1 MLVITPKDL
10 KEAVARVKPATDA
23 RSAVRVFGALRFVEP
38 ANGQPSYIEAS
49 THEGACRRVV
59 PNESMAITAGLDALV
74 HVTYVDKVL
83 KVFAK
88 ANEITVRPG
97 DDGTTVFSAGTRKVV
112 APAEASED
120 WLKADFHGGP
130 RLLLGQAK
138 DMAERLAKAITY
150 ASKDDTRPHL
160 CTVALDLHPSDWPTW
175 VATDSYRLGLF
186 PVSEDDEPGGHAR
199 RARDARDRRV
209 RAHEGREEHEDG
221 RDGRALHAAD
231 ERGHV
236 VRVRARRA
244 GASSGRSA
252 RPRAATR
259 TGGNSSP
266 TADKWEVELRLPR
279 EPLVSAVEASKVIA
293 ERNAPMRLVVNGN
306 VRATVVQPDTA
317 QFEETI
323 DGATVEYLTDAAREL
338 HAGDG
343 VEYGYNPDFLADCAK
358 TIGANGG
365 DPRAD
370 DHPAP
375 ARAHGRRRR
384 PRAAHAYQDQRL
396 MVEHARLGEWLVR
409 LGQDPDEV
417 RILAERM
424 NELEEAMDGPS
435 NDEEHEA
442 ALMLLDALT
451 PPD

>member
-120 WLKADFHGGP
+120 WLKAEFHGGP

-138 DMAERLAKAITY
+138 DMAGRLAKAITY

-186 PVSEDDEPGGHAR
+186 PASEHDESLTPDEPETHAINVFGLTKVAKSMKTAETVELYMPPTNEGTWYVFVLDGGR
-199 RARDARDRRV
+199 ELWQV
-209 RAHEGREEHEDG
+209 RKTEGRYPNWRQLLPD
-221 RDGRALHAAD
+221 
-231 ERGHV
+231 
-236 VRVRARRA
+236 
-244 GASSGRSA
+244 
-252 RPRAATR
+252 
-259 TGGNSSP
+259 
-266 TADKWEVELRLPR
+266 ADKWEVELRLPR

-323 DGATVEYLTDAAREL
+323 DGATVEYLTNEAREL
-338 HAGDG
+338 HDNPAG

-358 TIGANGG
+358 TIGDGG
-365 DPRAD
+365 EIRVRMITPLRPVLMDADGDRAL
-370 DHPAP
+370 
-375 ARAHGRRRR
+375 
-384 PRAAHAYQDQRL
+384 L
-396 MVEHARLGEWLVR
+396 M
-409 LGQDPDEV
+409 PI
-417 RILAERM
+417 RI
-424 NELEEAMDGPS
+424 NV
-435 NDEEHEA
+435 
-442 ALMLLDALT
+442 
-451 PPD
+451 

>member
-138 DMAERLAKAITY
+138 DMAGRLAKAITY

-186 PVSEDDEPGGHAR
+186 PASEHDESLTPDEPETHAINVFGLTKVAKSMKTAETVELYMPPTNEGTWYVFVLDGGR
-199 RARDARDRRV
+199 ELWQIRKT
-209 RAHEGREEHEDG
+209 EGRYPNWRQLIPD
-221 RDGRALHAAD
+221 
-231 ERGHV
+231 
-236 VRVRARRA
+236 
-244 GASSGRSA
+244 
-252 RPRAATR
+252 
-259 TGGNSSP
+259 
-266 TADKWEVELRLPR
+266 ADKWEVELRLPR

-323 DGATVEYLTDAAREL
+323 DGATVEYLTNEARVL
-338 HAGDG
+338 HDNPTG

-358 TIGANGG
+358 TIGAGG
-365 DPRAD
+365 EIRVRMITPLRPVLMDADGDRAL
-370 DHPAP
+370 
-375 ARAHGRRRR
+375 
-384 PRAAHAYQDQRL
+384 L
-396 MVEHARLGEWLVR
+396 M
-409 LGQDPDEV
+409 PI
-417 RILAERM
+417 RI
-424 NELEEAMDGPS
+424 NV
-435 NDEEHEA
+435 
-442 ALMLLDALT
+442 
-451 PPD
+451 